1 MIGVAEPHPPL
12 APRAAS
18 EPRRVGLLWR
28 VFLINAAVVIVAA
41 LLLAVTPVTISGRI
55 TGAEL
60 AGLLVA
66 LALMLGANLV
76 LLRRVLL
83 PLNRLTEMMSGVD
96 PDRPGRRLRDLDT
109 GDRFVAALAYAIN
122 GMLDRLVGERR

>member
-1 MIGVAEPHPPL
+1 MIGVAEPHPSL

-60 AGLLVA
+60 GGLLVA
-66 LALMLGANLV
+66 LALMLGVNLV

-83 PLNRLTEMMSGVD
+83 PLNRLTGMMSGVD
-96 PDRPGRRLRDLDT
+96 PDRPGRRLRALDP
-109 GDRFVAALAYAIN
+109 GRPGLAPLADR
-122 GMLDRLVGERR
+122 